1 MWAAKIQMKWRCVH
15 RSCNRNLSNCE
26 LSPKEDFRGAKTG
39 QHWTGLGTSQL
50 VSWKTGHCWQKVMAS
65 SPIQQCIFSCFFS
78 TTERAKMKFLC
89 SSLSI
94 FRFQSNCHWAKVLS
108 LNIHNWQQKRNTIL
122 SSLSV
127 ASTILH
133 RHHCIHLIPKWR
145 TVHYSFVSLL
155 IGPCCL
161 DPNCRIQRN
170 TWLKTRQQGPINEET
185 EE

>member
-50 VSWKTGHCWQKVMAS
+50 VSWKTGLCWQKVMDS

-155 IGPCCL
+155 NRPL
-161 DPNCRIQRN
+161 LPRSQLQNSKEY
-170 TWLKTRQQGPINEET
+170 LA
-185 EE
+185 